1 MEVLNTMTKI
11 IDNLRTHGGIASMAQ
26 WAPIYRSLCG
36 GRVHAT
42 LQRTWTR
49 DRHRE
54 AEPLY
59 DDTGRGK
66 QLPNDN
72 PV

>member
-11 IDNLRTHGGIASMAQ
+11 MDDSRTHGGIACMAR
-26 WAPIYRSLCG
+26 WALIYRSLCG
-36 GRVHAT
+36 GRLHAI
-42 LQRTWTR
+42 LQRPWTR
-49 DRHRE
+49 DQTE
-54 AEPLY
+54 AEPLC

-66 QLPNDN
+66 QRPNEN